1 MKYEITPIKV
11 RTIQK
16 FEGVFLHGNDLLH
29 LIRSLAE
36 DQKPEIKFALLGM
49 CEFII
54 EGIENNND

>member
-11 RTIQK
+11 RTIHK

-29 LIRSLAE
+29 LIRSVADNQTRE
-36 DQKPEIKFALLGM
+36 VKIALYGL